1 MSAFSGKQG
10 KGAMRRHREQKRN
23 EAEAR
28 DAALP
33 MNSPRRRR
41 NRLAVSA

>member
-1 MSAFSGKQG
+1 MSRFSGSQG
-10 KGAMRRHREQKRN
+10 KGAMRRVREEKRQ

-33 MNSPRRRR
+33 LNSPRRRR
-41 NRLAVSA
+41 NRLAVSR